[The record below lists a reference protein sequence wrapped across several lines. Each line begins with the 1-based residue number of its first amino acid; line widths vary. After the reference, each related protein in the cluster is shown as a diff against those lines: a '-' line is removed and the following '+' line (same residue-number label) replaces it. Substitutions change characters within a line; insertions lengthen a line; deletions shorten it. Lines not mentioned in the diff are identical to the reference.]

1 MARFGQ
7 SFLASLTQPSYGQ
20 GLFELGG
27 TIGQA
32 PAAAAE
38 RSRRESMMEQL
49 QNMTPLETADYM
61 VTQARTPE
69 QLVTAKAARDTALSQ
84 AGKQSIDTIQSQ
96 LLAETDPERMKQLED
111 AMVSVAQQTG
121 NTAAQY
127 RGSASKVLEAR
138 DKAAWET
145 TKRNNEK
152 TALVEGRMVDLA
164 VSQMIKNGASD
175 VPKTMIT
182 PNGEVAVPENL
193 RDDIQK
199 EFVARKKTDEEF
211 KAALEGD
218 PLPESYINFIN
229 ENPELL
235 EDNAQ
240 LQAAVK
246 TIEATNGKGS
256 SVARTNAIKVL
267 TTLVDNEQK
276 TTREN
281 KRSDKALEM
290 DVNSLVEQIVTSEDR
305 TYWWEGDSMR
315 DFLDGGGTEEE
326 IKTFREQAVQTLKEN
341 PNASPQEV
349 IDSGMTGM
357 RRKIP
362 AQSKQEAREE
372 KTRSQAERISAIEA
386 SVKQAN
392 PNLTD
397 AQVKAV
403 VQNKLQ
409 EMQIEALGRQA
420 QTSRAFQ

>member
-27 TIGQA
+27 AIGGA

-69 QLVTAKAARDTALSQ
+69 QLIAAKTARDTALSRE
-84 AGKQSIDTIQSQ
+84 GKQRIDTIQSQ
-96 LLAETDPERMKQLED
+96 LLAETNPERMQQLED
-111 AMVSVAQQTG
+111 EMVSVAQQTG
-121 NTAAQY
+121 NTSAQY
-127 RGSASKVLEAR
+127 RGVAAKVLKAR
-138 DKAAWET
+138 DDAAWET
-145 TKRNNEK
+145 TKRNNER
-152 TALVEGRMVDLA
+152 TALVEDRMVDFA
-164 VSQMIKNGASD
+164 VSQMIERGASD
-175 VPKTMIT
+175 IPNTIT
-182 PNGEVAVPENL
+182 TLQGEVEIPENL
-193 RDDIQK
+193 RDEIQK
-199 EFVARKKTDEEF
+199 EFVARKKTEDEF
-211 KAALEGD
+211 NASIEGE

-229 ENPELL
+229 NNPELL

-240 LQAAVK
+240 LKAAVK
-246 TIEATNGKGS
+246 TIEDTNGKGS
-256 SVARTNAIKVL
+256 SGARTNAIKVL

-276 TTREN
+276 TIRDN
-281 KRSDKALEM
+281 KRSDKRLEM
-290 DVNSLVEQIVTSEDR
+290 NVNSIVEQIVTSEDR

-315 DFLDGGGTEEE
+315 DFLDGEGTEKE
-326 IKTFREQAVQTLKEN
+326 IETFREQAVQTLKEN
-341 PNASPQEV
+341 PKASVQEI
-349 IDSGMTGM
+349 IDGGMTGM

-372 KTRSQAERISAIEA
+372 KTKGQAERIAAIEA

-392 PNLTD
+392 KNLTD

-409 EMQIEALGRQA
+409 EMQMEAFGRQA

>member
-27 TIGQA
+27 AIGQA
-32 PAAAAE
+32 PALAAE

-84 AGKQSIDTIQSQ
+84 AGKQSIDTIQGQ

-145 TKRNNEK
+145 TKRNNER
-152 TALVEGRMVDLA
+152 TALAEGRMVDLA

-199 EFVARKKTDEEF
+199 EFVARKKADEDF
-211 KAALEGD
+211 KAAVEGEL
-218 PLPESYINFIN
+218 LPESYINFIN
-229 ENPELL
+229 NNPDDMITFDTSSSADVQYYRDAEKNQVVREYPLGTKRIL
-235 EDNAQ
+235 AND
-240 LQAAVK
+240 
-246 TIEATNGKGS
+246 IE
-256 SVARTNAIKVL
+256 
-267 TTLVDNEQK
+267 
-276 TTREN
+276 
-281 KRSDKALEM
+281 
-290 DVNSLVEQIVTSEDR
+290 SLNFSYMYEC
-305 TYWWEGDSMR
+305 
-315 DFLDGGGTEEE
+315 F
-326 IKTFREQAVQTLKEN
+326 
-341 PNASPQEV
+341 
-349 IDSGMTGM
+349 
-357 RRKIP
+357 
-362 AQSKQEAREE
+362 
-372 KTRSQAERISAIEA
+372 
-386 SVKQAN
+386 
-392 PNLTD
+392 
-397 AQVKAV
+397 
-403 VQNKLQ
+403 
-409 EMQIEALGRQA
+409 
-420 QTSRAFQ
+420 